1 MRALT
6 AGSLVKLRSVVQ
18 LRMVPLDAHSTMPEK
33 IAAKRR
39 KLEEAAGLIDDAEA
53 YRAKLAEEIAS
64 LEQVQHNHVAAI
76 QAAARRRAAA
86 RRLRCARAAVRV
98 LQAAAR
104 RRALKRLGRRQRALL
119 RAAASAMHAR
129 HISVR
134 WRGVS
139 FDWVASHVA
148 ATTLQ
153 RTVRGQL
160 GRRKASRV
168 MQNRTLARV
177 RIRIWRSR
185 APAPYVYSP
194 LVQPRWRPHHPS
206 QTSLCYSPA
215 NDEPDRSWSQD
226 TAGLPMWAPDRKRA
240 AAVTPPTRTA
250 ASAAASSRR
259 ASSYASLGS
268 LSLEGRSS
276 GSPSSPSPNSGTDR
290 SRGRVQD
297 RAGPPTIAGLPL
309 TSSPMRR
316 ARCGGRPRS
325 APTSTAPVARPS
337 AMSTAPVAH

>member
-18 LRMVPLDAHSTMPEK
+18 LRMVPLDAPHSTMPEK

-76 QAAARRRAAA
+76 QAAARRRAAV

-160 GRRKASRV
+160 GRRKASRM

-194 LVQPRWRPHHPS
+194 LVQPRWRSHHPS
-206 QTSLCYSPA
+206 QTSPA
-215 NDEPDRSWSQD
+215 NDEPARSWSQD

-240 AAVTPPTRTA
+240 AAATPPT
-250 ASAAASSRR
+250 SAAASSRL

-276 GSPSSPSPNSGTDR
+276 GSPSSPSPNSGTDL

-316 ARCGGRPRS
+316 ARCGGRPQS
-325 APTSTAPVARPS
+325 AP
-337 AMSTAPVAH
+337 MSTAPVSHPSVMSTAPQ

>member
-1 MRALT
+1 MPVAPKLVETKLFSADPMRSAVS
-6 AGSLVKLRSVVQ
+6 AVGSMVKLRSLVQ
-18 LRMVPLDAHSTMPEK
+18 LRMVPLDAPHSTMPEK

-53 YRAKLAEEIAS
+53 YRTKLAEEIAA
-64 LEQVQHNHVAAI
+64 LEQGQHNYVALI
-76 QAAARRRAAA
+76 QAAARRRAAV

-104 RRALKRLGRRQRALL
+104 RCALKRLGRRQRALL
-119 RAAASAMHAR
+119 RSAASAMQAR
-129 HISVR
+129 HFCVR

-139 FDWVASHVA
+139 FGWSAWQAA

-168 MQNRTLARV
+168 MQHRYLARL

-194 LVQPRWRPHHPS
+194 LVQPRWRAHHPS
-206 QTSLCYSPA
+206 QTSPA
-215 NDEPDRSWSQD
+215 NDEPARSWSQD

-240 AAVTPPTRTA
+240 SVTRPTA
-250 ASAAASSRR
+250 ASVAARSRLASS
-259 ASSYASLGS
+259 SMGS
-268 LSLEGRSS
+268 LSPDGGSS
-276 GSPSSPSPNSGTDR
+276 GSSLSSPSPSTGTGRSGR
-290 SRGRVQD
+290 LQD

-309 TSSPMRR
+309 TSRPMRG
-316 ARCGGRPRS
+316 ARCGGRPQS
-325 APTSTAPVARPS
+325 AP
-337 AMSTAPVAH
+337 MSTASVSH

>member
-18 LRMVPLDAHSTMPEK
+18 LRMVPLDAPHSTMPEK
-33 IAAKRR
+33 IAAKRH

-53 YRAKLAEEIAS
+53 YRATLAEEIAV
-64 LEQVQHNHVAAI
+64 LEQRQHNYVAVI
-76 QAAARRRAAA
+76 QAATRRRAAV
-86 RRLRCARAAVRV
+86 RRLRCARAAMRV

-104 RRALKRLGRRQRALL
+104 RGALKRLGRRQRALL
-119 RAAASAMHAR
+119 RSAASAMHAR
-129 HISVR
+129 HTCVR

-139 FDWVASHVA
+139 FDWVAWHVA
-148 ATTLQ
+148 ATTVQ

-185 APAPYVYSP
+185 APTPYVYSP
-194 LVQPRWRPHHPS
+194 LVQPRWRAHHPS
-206 QTSLCYSPA
+206 QTSPA
-215 NDEPDRSWSQD
+215 NDEPARSWSQD

-240 AAVTPPTRTA
+240 AATTPTRVV
-250 ASAAASSRR
+250 ASAAARSRP
-259 ASSYASLGS
+259 ASSYASAGS
-268 LSLEGRSS
+268 LSLDGRSS
-276 GSPSSPSPNSGTDR
+276 GSLSSSSPSSGTDR
-290 SRGRVQD
+290 SRRRAQD

-309 TSSPMRR
+309 TSSPMRG
-316 ARCGGRPRS
+316 ARCGGRPL
-325 APTSTAPVARPS
+325 TAP
-337 AMSTAPVAH
+337 MSTAPVSH

>member
-18 LRMVPLDAHSTMPEK
+18 LRMVPLDAPHSTMPEK

-76 QAAARRRAAA
+76 QAAARRRAAV

-160 GRRKASRV
+160 GRRKASRM

-194 LVQPRWRPHHPS
+194 LVQPRWRSHHPS
-206 QTSLCYSPA
+206 QTSPA
-215 NDEPDRSWSQD
+215 NDEPARSWSQD

-240 AAVTPPTRTA
+240 AAATPPTRTA
-250 ASAAASSRR
+250 ASAAASSRL

-276 GSPSSPSPNSGTDR
+276 GSPSSPSPNSGTDL

-316 ARCGGRPRS
+316 ARCGGRPQS
-325 APTSTAPVARPS
+325 APMSTAPVSHPS